1 MGIGI
6 ATPVRNALADAAA
19 AKFDAGP
26 GAATIEVRTGGK
38 PANPQAAATGT
49 LLFTFT
55 LADPSWGVAA
65 AGVATLD
72 ATPVIVAV
80 AVAAGTA
87 GWWRAKDS
95 TGATVMDGTA
105 GITGSGADLILDNTT
120 VAIGQNINLT
130 AGTMTEPES

>member
-1 MGIGI
+1 MAIGL
-6 ATPVRNALADAAA
+6 ATPTRNANTDATTAR
-19 AKFDAGP
+19 FDAGP

-38 PANPQAAATGT
+38 PANPQAAPTGT

-55 LADPSWGVAA
+55 LADPSFSVAA
-65 AGVATLD
+65 VGVATLD
-72 ATPVIVAV
+72 ATPVITAV

-105 GITGSGADLILDNTT
+105 GVAGTDMILDNAT

-130 AGTMTEPES
+130 AGTMTTPET